1 MRFPGIIPAV
11 TTPFDAS
18 GEVDLSALA
27 GNVAALL
34 DAGVHGIVATGTMGE
49 AGSLSSAER
58 RAVVEAVVRTVEGRL
73 PVIAG
78 VSAGTPA
85 AAIALAADAADAGAS
100 ALMLLPPLGYR
111 GDAREITAFY
121 RAVAEAAALPLMAY
135 NNPEASGTD
144 LTPELLIGLYEEI
157 DAVVAV
163 KECSGDARR
172 IPALLNGADGLEVLV
187 GGDDWALEG
196 FCAGATGWVSGVA
209 VVAPRECVALY
220 EACRAGD
227 LDAARAVYRRLL
239 PLARFDMT
247 PKLVQYF
254 KAAMDHVGL
263 AGGPCRPPRLAL
275 TADERA
281 ALQKAMAVLRE
292 RVDGA
297 TSAGGSTE
305 AAAVLNARGAG

>member
-18 GEVDLSALA
+18 GAIDFDGLASNVD
-27 GNVAALL
+27 ALL
-34 DAGVHGIVATGTMGE
+34 EAGVHGIVATGTMGE
-49 AGSLSSAER
+49 AGSLSTAER
-58 RAVVEAVVRTVEGRL
+58 RQVVEAVVRAVDGRV

-85 AAIALAADAADAGAS
+85 AAIALAADAAEAGAV
-100 ALMLLPPLGYR
+100 ALMMLPPLGYR
-111 GDAREITAFY
+111 ADDDEIVAYY
-121 RAVAEAAALPLMAY
+121 RSVAEAAGLPLMAY
-135 NNPEASGTD
+135 NNPEASGIDMGTAL
-144 LTPELLIGLYEEI
+144 LTRLYEEI
-157 DAVVAV
+157 DQVVAV

-172 IPALLNGADGLEVLV
+172 IPALLNAAPGLEVLV

-209 VVAPRECVALY
+209 DVSPRDCVALY
-220 EACRAGD
+220 DACRSGD
-227 LDAARAVYRRLL
+227 LEAARAIYRRLL

-254 KAAMDHVGL
+254 KAAMDEVGL

-275 TADERA
+275 TDAERA
-281 ALQKAMAVLRE
+281 ALADAMAVLRE
-292 RVDGA
+292 G
-297 TSAGGSTE
+297 
-305 AAAVLNARGAG
+305 AAV